1 MENKNCGNCVYNDD
15 GLCDLLG
22 RIIND
27 DDEPKDICGEK
38 WGEKICQDPK

>member
-22 RIIND
+22 YIIKD
-27 DDEPKDICGEK
+27 DDRPDDLCDGKGWQEK
-38 WGEKICQDPK
+38 ND